1 VAQVYA
7 VEVGQRGSQQT
18 HRLVRAMNPA
28 GSIPRATGAV
38 LQLKRAYLCPR
49 SGRGRAMSHSSQPSD
64 QPLEPVQLEVGDPH
78 TITDEDIEVYF
89 AAITRAL
96 RDDAA
101 EPNV

>member
-1 VAQVYA
+1 
-7 VEVGQRGSQQT
+7 
-18 HRLVRAMNPA
+18 
-28 GSIPRATGAV
+28 
-38 LQLKRAYLCPR
+38 
-49 SGRGRAMSHSSQPSD
+49 MSHSSQPSD